1 MGREHQSP
9 PDQGGNRCKRCACSF
24 HIVSPVRR
32 IGDKSRPIIAISRQ
46 MTINSASDLFRRQ
59 AG

>member
-9 PDQGGNRCKRCACSF
+9 PDQGGNNWKHCTRSF

-46 MTINSASDLFRRQ
+46 MTINSAPDLFRR
-59 AG
+59 